1 MLSFEKN
8 LRSDGMASKE
18 VTTKALEQLAKKLL
32 AGDRKGAVSIIRNI
46 ASSTGENAYLTGVW
60 KGMER
65 GLQRKENDSLIF
77 QLLAGLPKKEA
88 IKNYQDLKKKRSEI
102 LVRDHTQ
109 KDLSRFYIQTW
120 VTLLEFY
127 CTNCPDGK

>member
-1 MLSFEKN
+1 
-8 LRSDGMASKE
+8 MANKE

-32 AGDRKGAVSIIRNI
+32 AGDRKGSISVIRNL
-46 ASSTGENAYLTGVW
+46 ASSTDGENAYLTGVW

-77 QLLAGLPKKEA
+77 QLLTGLPKKEA
-88 IKNYQDLKKKRSEI
+88 TKNFQDLKKKKSEI

-109 KDLSRFYIQTW
+109 KDLSKFYIQTW

-127 CTNCPDGK
+127 CANCPDGK